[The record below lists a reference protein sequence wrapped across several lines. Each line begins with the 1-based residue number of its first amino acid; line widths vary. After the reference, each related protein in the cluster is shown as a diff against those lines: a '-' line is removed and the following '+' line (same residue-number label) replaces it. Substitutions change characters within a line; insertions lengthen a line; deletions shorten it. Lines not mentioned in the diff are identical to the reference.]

1 MRAKLKKLTYN
12 FALKLRVSMEVL
24 KTSYQ
29 IEVINRVKNI
39 RVQHG
44 VSQMQLANILNVSN
58 GQIGNIESTKYSH
71 KYTLSQ
77 LFSICKHFK
86 INIAQIFLPNESETT
101 IDQVIEK
108 IIEYDK

>member
-1 MRAKLKKLTYN
+1 M
-12 FALKLRVSMEVL
+12 

-29 IEVINRVKNI
+29 IEVINRVKTI
-39 RVQHG
+39 RVEHG
-44 VSQMQLANILNVSN
+44 MSQMQLANILNVSN

-77 LFSICKHFK
+77 LFCICKYFK
-86 INIAQIFLPNESETT
+86 INIVLLFLPNEREAT

>member
-1 MRAKLKKLTYN
+1 MKI
-12 FALKLRVSMEVL
+12 L

-39 RVQHG
+39 RVERG

-77 LFSICKHFK
+77 LYCICKHFK
-86 INIAQIFLPNESETT
+86 INITQIFLPNEGEIT

>member
-1 MRAKLKKLTYN
+1 MRVNMKI
-12 FALKLRVSMEVL
+12 L
-24 KTSYQ
+24 KTPYQ
-29 IEVINRVKNI
+29 IEVINRVRNI
-39 RVQHG
+39 RVEHN
-44 VSQMQLANILNVSN
+44 VSQVQLANILNVSN

-77 LFSICKHFK
+77 LFCICKHFK
-86 INIAQIFLPNESETT
+86 MNIVQLFLPNEKEVT

>member
-1 MRAKLKKLTYN
+1 MR
-12 FALKLRVSMEVL
+12 VIMEVL
-24 KTSYQ
+24 KTPYQ

-39 RVQHG
+39 RLEKG

-77 LFSICKHFK
+77 LSSLCKHFK
-86 INIAQIFLPNESETT
+86 IEITQLFLPDAKNIS
-101 IDQVIEK
+101 IDQIIEK

>member
-1 MRAKLKKLTYN
+1 
-12 FALKLRVSMEVL
+12 MEIL
-24 KTSYQ
+24 KTPYQ
-29 IEVINRVKNI
+29 IEVINRIKNI
-39 RVQHG
+39 RIEHG
-44 VSQMQLANILNVSN
+44 MSQMQLANILSVSN

-77 LFSICKHFK
+77 LFCLCKHFK
-86 INIAQIFLPNESETT
+86 INIAQLFLPTASETT

>member
-1 MRAKLKKLTYN
+1 MKI
-12 FALKLRVSMEVL
+12 L

-29 IEVINRVKNI
+29 IEVINRIKNI
-39 RVQHG
+39 RLEHG
-44 VSQMQLANILNVSN
+44 LSQMQLASILNVSN

-77 LFSICKHFK
+77 LSCLCKYFK
-86 INIAQIFLPNESETT
+86 INIAQLFLPNENEIT
-101 IDQVIEK
+101 IEQLVEK